1 MVLTLQIGTTEVLQ
15 DLLPVR
21 RVLITT
27 EVRLQLATENL
38 QSRTLSDTV
47 CSNQTENLTGTGHGE
62 SVKLEAVGRVAVGD
76 LGLEVGG
83 QVDNVNGSEWA
94 LLGADTT
101 TNAQALGDE
110 SDLRSGIDFNA
121 ELACADHGASLLAL
135 LTTFLELI
143 SLPEHNEIL
152 YRIAYLRL
160 AL

>member
-21 RVLITT
+21 RVVIPT

-83 QVDNVNGSEWA
+83 
-94 LLGADTT
+94 
-101 TNAQALGDE
+101 
-110 SDLRSGIDFNA
+110 
-121 ELACADHGASLLAL
+121 
-135 LTTFLELI
+135 
-143 SLPEHNEIL
+143 
-152 YRIAYLRL
+152 
-160 AL
+160 

>member
-1 MVLTLQIGTTEVLQ
+1 MLLTLQIGTTEVLQ

-38 QSRTLSDTV
+38 QGGTLSDTV
-47 CSNQTENLTGTGHGE
+47 CSNQTENLTGTGHGK

-83 QVDNVNGSEWA
+83 QVDDVNGSEWA
-94 LLGADTT
+94 LLGTDTT

-110 SDLRSGIDFNA
+110 GDLRSGIDFNA
-121 ELACADHGASLLAL
+121 KLASADHRARLLAL
-135 LTTFLELI
+135 LTTFLQLI
-143 SLPEHNEIL
+143 SLPEDRQIS
-152 YRIAYLRL
+152 YRIAYLRF

>member
-1 MVLTLQIGTTEVLQ
+1 M
-15 DLLPVR
+15 
-21 RVLITT
+21 
-27 EVRLQLATENL
+27 
-38 QSRTLSDTV
+38 
-47 CSNQTENLTGTGHGE
+47 
-62 SVKLEAVGRVAVGD
+62 
-76 LGLEVGG
+76 
-83 QVDNVNGSEWA
+83 NGSEWA